1 MESKIIEI
9 LGFIFLMFF
18 VIGIHELGHLVAGLI
33 QGFRFELFVIGP
45 LGIKREN
52 DKIKV
57 YLNKN
62 LAYYGGVAATLPVDD
77 NPKNRKKF
85 ARLILA
91 GPITSLVLSIVF
103 FVCGYFF
110 ELPAE
115 KWLLKASVGS
125 MAIFLATTLPSKT
138 GTFFTDRK
146 RYQRVLSKGKVGEVE
161 MAMLRVLGIYN
172 RDQSYK
178 NISKKDIELMIQDK
192 DYNYFGLFS
201 KLNYEYEINGV
212 FDLKTKLAYDEVMQK
227 MPKSVVKMMN
237 SQLKI
242 LE

>member
-91 GPITSLVLSIVF
+91 GPITSLVLSIVL

-212 FDLKTKLAYDEVMQK
+212 FDLKTKLAYDEVMRK